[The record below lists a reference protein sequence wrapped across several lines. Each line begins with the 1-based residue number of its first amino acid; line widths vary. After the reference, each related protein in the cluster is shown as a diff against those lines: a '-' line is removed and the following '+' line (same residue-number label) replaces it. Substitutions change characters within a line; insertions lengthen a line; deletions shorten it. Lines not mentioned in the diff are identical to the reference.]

1 VARYLS
7 AFEVAVVAA
16 DPLVREGDVEE
27 GVRLVGMPELLET
40 ADLVTVHVNLTPA
53 TTNLMGKDEF
63 ALMRP
68 GSWFVNT
75 SRGEIVDDQALL
87 QALRT
92 GRLAGAA
99 VDVVSGEHG
108 PARTLSPLIT
118 YARRHNNLV
127 VTPHIGGCTGESMEK
142 TEIYMA
148 QQVAK
153 ALAATQ
159 PGPVAAAGS

>member
-1 VARYLS
+1 
-7 AFEVAVVAA
+7 
-16 DPLVREGDVEE
+16 
-27 GVRLVGMPELLET
+27 
-40 ADLVTVHVNLTPA
+40 
-53 TTNLMGKDEF
+53 
-63 ALMRP
+63 
-68 GSWFVNT
+68 
-75 SRGEIVDDQALL
+75 VDDQALL